1 MPAPGRRTGR
11 SRSARRADVRARL
24 LDAVEEMLAE
34 GTSFAAISVGAL
46 ASRAGMSRASFYI
59 HFQDKIDLLED
70 WLLESRR
77 DLLEAAQAWH
87 RADPSLSRDQ
97 LRTALAG
104 IVHTYRAR
112 MALMGAA
119 HEIALYDA
127 GMREDFAQAFEEH
140 FAGLREHIVAG
151 QRSGD
156 VVPALPPA
164 ETAEWLVVMLER
176 APPNLAREASGREIA
191 AHVDAVTEIV
201 WDTLYAAA
209 PNRA

>member
-1 MPAPGRRTGR
+1 MSPPVRRAGR

-24 LDAVEEMLAE
+24 LTAVEEMLDE
-34 GTSFAAISVGAL
+34 GTAFAAISVGAL
-46 ASRAGMSRASFYI
+46 ASRAGISRASFYI

-87 RADPSLSRDQ
+87 HADPSLTRDE

-112 MALMGAA
+112 MGLMGAA

-127 GMREDFAQAFEEH
+127 GLRQDFAAAFEEH
-140 FAGLREHIVAG
+140 FASLRKHVAAG
-151 QRSGD
+151 QRTGD
-156 VVPALPPA
+156 IVPGLLAA
-164 ETAEWLVVMLER
+164 ETAQWLVVMLER
-176 APPNLAREASGREIA
+176 APPNLDRDASDREIA
-191 AHVDAVTEIV
+191 RYVDAVTEIV

-209 PNRA
+209 PNR